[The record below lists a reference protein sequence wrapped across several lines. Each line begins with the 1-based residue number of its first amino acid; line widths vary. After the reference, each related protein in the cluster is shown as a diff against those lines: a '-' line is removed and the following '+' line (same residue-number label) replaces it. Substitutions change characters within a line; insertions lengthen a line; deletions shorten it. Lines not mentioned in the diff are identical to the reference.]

1 LICDKKAYK
10 HGVIATK
17 VILQSGFDDTNF
29 VVNISGRMN
38 FKIGIV
44 VPYYVKISYGNERE
58 DDVKVKRKIVLEG

>member
-1 LICDKKAYK
+1 MFRA
-10 HGVIATK
+10 
-17 VILQSGFDDTNF
+17 GFDDTIPVINNF

-44 VPYYVKISYGNERE
+44 VPYYVNISYGNESE